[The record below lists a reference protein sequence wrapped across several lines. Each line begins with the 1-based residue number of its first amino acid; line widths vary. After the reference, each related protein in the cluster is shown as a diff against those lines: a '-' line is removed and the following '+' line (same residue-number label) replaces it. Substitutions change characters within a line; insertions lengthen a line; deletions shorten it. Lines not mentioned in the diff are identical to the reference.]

1 MLFCRKLRFVAIY
14 ALFEELWAK
23 KVPFWVKTVFLGQEV
38 PYYMVYIAKYI
49 ELNLQLCNYAQKRR
63 ICRENSKYAP
73 DENFCGYFCPRG
85 KAANF
90 YHPA

>member
-1 MLFCRKLRFVAIY
+1 M
-14 ALFEELWAK
+14 
-23 KVPFWVKTVFLGQEV
+23 FLGKKV
-38 PYYMVYIAKYI
+38 PYYMVHIAYYT
-49 ELNLQLCNYAQKRR
+49 EMNLQICNYTQKRR